1 MFTKTLLF
9 LALYSVALVSATP
22 VAQASEPAPSCI
34 PPGVPGLGQAC
45 MSLLCL
51 SFSISASRADQPL
64 FYYLLGGF
72 IWGTVSFLHITWN
85 FMYCMCSTSDVH
97 LPFWRRRRI

>member
-45 MSLLCL
+45 
-51 SFSISASRADQPL
+51 
-64 FYYLLGGF
+64 GF
-72 IWGTVSFLHITWN
+72 IWGTIACTNPDFKCCYLHPDAG
-85 FMYCMCSTSDVH
+85 YC
-97 LPFWRRRRI
+97 LPACPTDFIPPSSPTLSG